1 MLLLIIINEK
11 SVSSNEQNHGETNA
25 YIRLGR
31 SSEASLFG
39 ASFFIVLYHFK
50 VTYQMLENKNNG
62 Y

>member
-1 MLLLIIINEK
+1 MFLLIIINEK

-25 YIRLGR
+25 DIQLGR

-50 VTYQMLENKNNG
+50 VAYQMLENKNNG

>member
-11 SVSSNEQNHGETNA
+11 SVSSNEQNHGEAKA
-25 YIRLGR
+25 YIQLGR